1 MESTVQQR
9 PITSMFASPRSSP
22 LTAVSKSQIDT
33 AIESYIIDALKPLG
47 TVEQPSF
54 IQLIVVLEP
63 RYQMPARKTI
73 VSHFNKSYNCL
84 VADLKSELSDSPNIA
99 FTHDSW
105 SSLNTQSYGTV
116 TAHFVSKQW
125 ALSSKVLETKLF
137 PGSHTAE
144 AISKSLKDTLVQEWG
159 LKIENLIG
167 VTDNAANEKRA
178 FDILNCSRLSYMGH
192 NINLSVKA
200 GLGVSEIDRLVG
212 KGRSLVS
219 YFHKSPLAMDVLLK
233 KHMLLPREAQ
243 GHKLIQ
249 DVATRWNSTLD
260 MLERLSEQT
269 VAIHATIS
277 DPSLV
282 KVKNDLASKLF
293 AYDDQRVVGQMIQL
307 LKPFKNATET
317 LSSEKIP
324 TTPFILPTLIKL
336 NMFLEPKPDDIT
348 CVKKMKAEMSK
359 NLAKRLPSEEREIC
373 MLSSLLHPKTKQLG
387 FLDAAEKE
395 TAKFLL
401 SSTAKNSHSDSGT
414 SGIKTEPEVLTTS
427 TNQVPTP
434 SVDNFTIK
442 REVEVEELE
451 REIFVEPKA
460 KKICTTTDH
469 SQAWLD
475 DIICVANDSVE
486 TGT

>member
-22 LTAVSKSQIDT
+22 LTAVRKSQIDT

-54 IQLIVVLEP
+54 IQLIKVLEP

-73 VSHFNKSYNCL
+73 LSHFNKSYNCL
-84 VADLKSELSDSPNIA
+84 VADLKSELSDSPNTA
-99 FTHDSW
+99 FTHDIW

-116 TAHFVSKQW
+116 TVHFVSKQW

-178 FDILNCSRLSYMGH
+178 FDILNCSRLSCMGH

-200 GLGVSEIDRLVG
+200 DLGVSEIDRLVG

-233 KHMLLPREAQ
+233 KQMLMLPREAQ

-249 DVATRWNSTLD
+249 DVATRWKSTLD
-260 MLERLSEQT
+260 MLQRLSEQT
-269 VAIHATIS
+269 AAMSIHATIS

-293 AYDDQRVVGQMIQL
+293 TYDDQRVVDQMIQL

-317 LSSEKIP
+317 LQ
-324 TTPFILPTLIKL
+324 
-336 NMFLEPKPDDIT
+336 
-348 CVKKMKAEMSK
+348 KKF
-359 NLAKRLPSEEREIC
+359 P
-373 MLSSLLHPKTKQLG
+373 LHPSFCQ
-387 FLDAAEKE
+387 
-395 TAKFLL
+395 
-401 SSTAKNSHSDSGT
+401 H
-414 SGIKTEPEVLTTS
+414 
-427 TNQVPTP
+427 
-434 SVDNFTIK
+434 
-442 REVEVEELE
+442 
-451 REIFVEPKA
+451 
-460 KKICTTTDH
+460 
-469 SQAWLD
+469 
-475 DIICVANDSVE
+475 
-486 TGT
+486 

>member
-1 MESTVQQR
+1 MKSDHKSEYVQKAGANSVDSSAQR
-9 PITSMFASPRSSP
+9 PITSMFDSPRSSP
-22 LTAVSKSQIDT
+22 LTAVRKSQIDT

-54 IQLIVVLEP
+54 IELIRVLEP

-73 VSHFNKSYNCL
+73 LSHFNKSYNCL
-84 VADLKSELSDSPNIA
+84 VADLKSELSDSQNIA
-99 FTHDSW
+99 FTHDIW
-105 SSLNTQSYGTV
+105 SSLNTQSYGTI

-144 AISKSLKDTLVQEWG
+144 AISKSLNDTLVQEWG
-159 LKIENLIG
+159 LKLENLIG

-178 FDILNCSRLSYMGH
+178 FDILKCSRLSCMGH

-219 YFHKSPLAMDVLLK
+219 YFHKSPLATDVLLK
-233 KHMLLPREAQ
+233 KQMLLLPKETQ

-249 DVATRWNSTLD
+249 DVSTRWNSTLD

-269 VAIHATIS
+269 AAIHATIS

-293 AYDDQRVVGQMIQL
+293 TYDDQRVVDQMIQL

-336 NMFLEPKPDDIT
+336 NMFLQHKPDDVACI
-348 CVKKMKAEMSK
+348 KKMKAEM
-359 NLAKRLPSEEREIC
+359 
-373 MLSSLLHPKTKQLG
+373 
-387 FLDAAEKE
+387 
-395 TAKFLL
+395 
-401 SSTAKNSHSDSGT
+401 
-414 SGIKTEPEVLTTS
+414 
-427 TNQVPTP
+427 
-434 SVDNFTIK
+434 
-442 REVEVEELE
+442 
-451 REIFVEPKA
+451 
-460 KKICTTTDH
+460 
-469 SQAWLD
+469 
-475 DIICVANDSVE
+475 
-486 TGT
+486 